1 MTEMLAKNNE
11 VKNKVKKQKK
21 SQFKEICMRLKKKI
35 SNVWDDCYN
44 ITHYNGYFRAFYC
57 SLQL

>member
-21 SQFKEICMRLKKKI
+21 SQFKEICMRFSKNKLAFKKVKY
-35 SNVWDDCYN
+35 V
-44 ITHYNGYFRAFYC
+44 T
-57 SLQL
+57 